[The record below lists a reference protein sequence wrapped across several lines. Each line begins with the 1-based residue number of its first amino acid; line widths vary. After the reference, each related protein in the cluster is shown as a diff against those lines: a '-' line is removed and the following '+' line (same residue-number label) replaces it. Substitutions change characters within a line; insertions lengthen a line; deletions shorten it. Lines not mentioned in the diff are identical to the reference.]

1 MRSIEQDRA
10 WQRVVHEYHHAVVHV
25 PGVVKRDKDG
35 KAIRTMGVK
44 EAAKIAGL
52 STSDMSNR
60 LNPNMVEHRPT
71 LEGFVMHLL
80 NGMDKTALDAIE
92 SELGRVAI
100 NVPDFHDHGNLQGEL
115 MACIKEFGDVG
126 SALQNAMADDSHK
139 GRIISHREFA
149 IIKKEVEEAVSE
161 LYALL
166 AAVEEGVK

>member
-10 WQRVVHEYHHAVVHV
+10 WQRIVHEYHHAVVHV
-25 PGVVKRDKDG
+25 PGVVKHDKAG
-35 KAIRTMGVK
+35 KPIKTMGVK

-60 LNPNMVEHRPT
+60 LNPNMPEHRPT

-80 NGMDKTALDAIE
+80 NGLDKAALDAIE

-100 NVPDFHDHGNLQGEL
+100 DVPDFQGCDDLQGEL
-115 MACIKEFGDVG
+115 VACIKEFGDVG
-126 SALQNAMADDSHK
+126 QAMQKAMAADSAGGK
-139 GRIISHREFA
+139 KITRRELLA
-149 IIKKEVEEAVSE
+149 IKKEIEEAVSE

-166 AAVEEGVK
+166 AAIEAGVK